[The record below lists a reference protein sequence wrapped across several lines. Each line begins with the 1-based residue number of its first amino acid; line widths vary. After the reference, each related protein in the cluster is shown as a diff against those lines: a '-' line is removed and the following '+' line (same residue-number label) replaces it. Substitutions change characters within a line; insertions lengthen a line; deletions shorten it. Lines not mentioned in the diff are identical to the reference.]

1 MNEPRRLRDG
11 SSSELTRALLRAG
24 AEEQPS
30 SAAIARA
37 AAAATA
43 VTAVTAATTAATA
56 GTTAKIAAAST
67 LAKWTAVVVFGVT
80 AASGGAYVYAR
91 AQSPAQPAPA
101 ISAPSVASSAPA
113 QRSPDSPTIIAVP
126 NVETPPSASAAP
138 SSPKAPAPRP
148 SASNLRAQLDDL
160 EHITQL
166 LESGDANKT
175 LAALDRFD
183 HDFPGHSL
191 GQETMRLRI
200 EALLKKGDR
209 AAARELAK
217 KFLAR
222 HPASPYAAR
231 VRSLL
236 RDSTNP

>member
-43 VTAVTAATTAATA
+43 ATAVTAGATT
-56 GTTAKIAAAST
+56 KVAAAST
-67 LAKWTAVVVFGVT
+67 LAKWTTVVVVGV
-80 AASGGAYVYAR
+80 AATSGAYVYERAR
-91 AQSPAQPAPA
+91 SPAQTAPA

-113 QRSPDSPTIIAVP
+113 QTSAVSPIVAVP
-126 NVETPPSASAAP
+126 NTEAPPSASAAP

-148 SASNLRAQLDDL
+148 SASNLRVQLDEL
-160 EHITQL
+160 AHITQL
-166 LESGDANKT
+166 LQSGDANKT

-217 KFLAR
+217 KFLTR
-222 HPASPYAAR
+222 YPASPYAAR